1 MTRRLPLHVLLILA
15 ALIPA
20 AQILGIAVAQAQQA
34 IISVTD
40 PSGDDKGPGYY
51 GYPTNPVFA
60 EGVFDIVKFEVYT
73 TDTSVVFKVYY
84 RNLGGNPWNGPN
96 GFCLQYTHIYVRTTQ
111 VDAPARTDTI
121 GLSVFLRPDY
131 AWHFAL
137 LLAPGWEEKPVPE
150 GQRAA
155 LVYANGT
162 VAVQDGGFK
171 VYADTANNAV
181 VAEVSKDLIPDVDN
195 AAKWKIVVFA
205 ASYDG
210 FGPYR
215 VRPVSID
222 KGEWVVW
229 GAADP
234 AYKAKVAKAVTL
246 GLAPRV
252 LDLAIYSPDE
262 YPKGISAD
270 DQYKVLDS
278 YNPDKGMP
286 AVVPALLPTTVTVT
300 QTVVQTQTL
309 MQTVTLTQTQT
320 VISTT
325 TSISTT
331 TVPTPDYTAAAIIGV
346 VLLIVGF
353 AVGYLVKRPAKK

>member
-1 MTRRLPLHVLLILA
+1 MARRLPLYTLLILV

-20 AQILGIAVAQAQQA
+20 TQILGVATAQAQQA
-34 IISVTD
+34 VISVAD

-51 GYPTNPVFA
+51 GYPTNSVFVD
-60 EGVFDIVKFEVYT
+60 GVFDIVKIEVYT
-73 TDTSVVFKVYY
+73 TDTSVIFKVYY
-84 RNLGGNPWNGPN
+84 RDLGGNPWGGPN
-96 GFCLQYTHIYVRTTQ
+96 GFCLQYTHIYIRTTQ
-111 VDAPARTDTI
+111 ADLLARTDTI
-121 GLSVFLRPDY
+121 GLGLFLRPDY

-150 GQRAA
+150 GQKAA

-162 VAVQDGGFK
+162 VVVQDDAFK
-171 VYADTANNAV
+171 VYTDAENNAV
-181 VAEVSKDLIPDVDN
+181 VAEVSKDLIPDADN
-195 AAKWKIVVFA
+195 IVRWKIVVFT

-222 KGEWVVW
+222 QGEWVVW

-234 AYKAKVAKAVTL
+234 EYKTKVARAITL

-262 YPKGISAD
+262 YPNGISAD
-270 DQYKVLDS
+270 DQYKALNS

-300 QTVVQTQTL
+300 QTQ
-309 MQTVTLTQTQT
+309 TLTQTETLTQT
-320 VISTT
+320 VTSTT

-331 TVPTPDYTAAAIIGV
+331 TASAPDYTAAAIIGV

-353 AVGYLVKRPAKK
+353 AVGYFVKRPAKK

>member
-1 MTRRLPLHVLLILA
+1 MVRRLPLHALLILV

-20 AQILGIAVAQAQQA
+20 AQILGVAAVQAQQA
-34 IISVTD
+34 VISITD
-40 PSGDDKGPGYY
+40 ASGDDKGPGYY
-51 GYPTNPVFA
+51 GYPMNPVFV

-73 TDTSVVFKVYY
+73 TDTSVIFKVYY
-84 RNLGGNPWNGPN
+84 RNLGGNPWGGPN
-96 GFCLQYTHIYVRTTQ
+96 GFCLQYTHIYIRTTQ

-121 GLSVFLRPDY
+121 GLNVFLRPDY

-137 LLAPGWEEKPVPE
+137 LLAPGWGGDPVPVGE
-150 GQRAA
+150 RAA
-155 LVYANGT
+155 LYYANGT
-162 VAVQDGGFK
+162 VVVQNGAFK

-195 AAKWKIVVFA
+195 VAKWKIVVFA
-205 ASYDG
+205 VSYDG

-234 AYKAKVAKAVTL
+234 AYKAKVAKAITL

-262 YPKGISAD
+262 YPNGISAE
-270 DQYKVLDS
+270 DQYKALDS

-286 AVVPALLPTTVTVT
+286 AVVPALLPTTITVT
-300 QTVVQTQTL
+300 QTVVQTRTVTQTA
-309 MQTVTLTQTQT
+309 TLTQTVVT
-320 VISTT
+320 
-325 TSISTT
+325 TT

-353 AVGYLVKRPAKK
+353 AIGYVVKRPAKK

>member
-1 MTRRLPLHVLLILA
+1 MARRLPLLALLILV

-20 AQILGIAVAQAQQA
+20 TQIMGIATVHAQQVV
-34 IISVTD
+34 ISVAD

-51 GYPTNPVFA
+51 GYPTNSVFVD
-60 EGVFDIVKFEVYT
+60 GVFDIVKIEVYT
-73 TDTSVVFKVYY
+73 TDTSVIFKVYY
-84 RNLGGNPWNGPN
+84 RNLGGNPWGGPN

-111 VDAPARTDTI
+111 ADIPARTDTI

-150 GQRAA
+150 GQKAA

-162 VAVQDGGFK
+162 VVAQDDAFK
-171 VYADTANNAV
+171 VYTDAQSNAV
-181 VAEVSKDLIPDVDN
+181 VAEVSKDLVPDVDN

-222 KGEWVVW
+222 QGEWVVW

-234 AYKAKVAKAVTL
+234 AYKTKVAKALTL
-246 GLAPRV
+246 GLVPRV

-262 YPKGISAD
+262 YQNGISAD
-270 DQYKVLDS
+270 DQYKALDS

-300 QTVVQTQTL
+300 QTQTETKTVV
-309 MQTVTLTQTQT
+309 
-320 VISTT
+320 TT
-325 TSISTT
+325 TTVPT

-353 AVGYLVKRPAKK
+353 AVGYFVKRPAKK